1 MMVLM
6 RFRNMRLIRFRWM
19 ETAGRSCPNSAPAII
34 DTRIQVVR
42 DFFRQA
48 NQNNCAMT
56 IQRETAGI
64 QPGMDPIPYPEKT
77 VQKAAMKRKIR
88 NNGRKN
94 LGSDLMDTE

>member
-1 MMVLM
+1 
-6 RFRNMRLIRFRWM
+6 
-19 ETAGRSCPNSAPAII
+19 
-34 DTRIQVVR
+34 
-42 DFFRQA
+42 
-48 NQNNCAMT
+48 MT